1 MPQNKFQQAK
11 RVEIT
16 PLIFTGHEKK
26 KLKVN
31 KNLEKKI
38 FFSLKD
44 WEHAVVSTLSTQ
56 TDSLR
61 S

>member
-1 MPQNKFQQAK
+1 MSIVVIQLQNSLKSYVVPQNKFQQAK

-31 KNLEKKI
+31 KNLENF
-38 FFSLKD
+38 FFSLRLG
-44 WEHAVVSTLSTQ
+44 T
-56 TDSLR
+56 
-61 S
+61 